1 MYAIVD
7 DYEEGGSGDSS
18 HNDGFGAVLGAGIDQ
33 TTAIALVVSLTV
45 CFGENSRI
53 PLHRATNVFYKLLSE
68 GAMILPL
75 HKDSF
80 SRANVS
86 FSQSY
91 SSS

>member
-45 CFGENSRI
+45 CFGENPQI
-53 PLHRATNVFYKLLSE
+53 AVHEPFYGYVSSDKLCFHDFH
-68 GAMILPL
+68 II
-75 HKDSF
+75 F
-80 SRANVS
+80 
-86 FSQSY
+86 
-91 SSS
+91 